1 MSLNTEKIFRFD
13 ENREKEKIMLMEEL
27 EKIERELKII
37 KKEEMK
43 LFDRTMTLDNQKD
56 A

>member
-27 EKIERELKII
+27 EKIERELEII
-37 KKEEMK
+37 KKQKILIMK
-43 LFDRTMTLDNQKD
+43 IFLILMKE
-56 A
+56 